1 MRNKILYPVYLL
13 GLVGLVSFFSGSIS
27 AESNSFS
34 LSAFVLKYV
43 RLGSTENGAS
53 KLELSPRD
61 RKEGSDLFLD
71 FEEKEAADLNDKA
84 GGYRILTSSYL
95 PDAAKAHSGKR
106 SAGFVGKRSGIKVS
120 GKTKGILTSPDI
132 KEEFYI
138 SFFLLP
144 GNLDKEAI
152 LLSKDL
158 YTRGKKFGW
167 DLRIK
172 DEIPILEFRNF
183 FQKADKTHLSL
194 KLAGNSR
201 LSRSDWNHFIIH
213 FKPVQREIVLYIN
226 GKETDRASVSSKE
239 PIIRI
244 GFHPEDSTPFKIGES
259 FYGWLDDFLVSK
271 GSPDPEVLSTQY
283 DGQKYDPSSF
293 TADAKFGTA
302 ISPVYKTKFSNS
314 IPEAVLLKANVPK
327 SSVLELYFRSS
338 PKIFSKTEE
347 YPAWRSIDLRKIEE
361 EFKEDD
367 PYRETE
373 EESSPKG
380 KSSSYRIPLDKVWG
394 NKLSY
399 FKYYQVKVKFKTD
412 SGSKSSPELEALTF
426 SYRETIPPVRPAGL
440 KIVNFDDYDPEAQG
454 PKVCLSW
461 TQNPERNVQQKGGYV
476 IHYGVGPNRM
486 VGILKGTSKE
496 LAKGKM
502 PVLTTKGKTKHPM
515 SEYLDPI
522 LGDDSTCPKRNDM
535 SGPKL
540 CQCIDN
546 RLISLNAEKPEENDD
561 EDENPKPKKKK
572 PKPRKDPY
580 DKKLL
585 FFQKGLTYYFK
596 VAAYNSVFD
605 PENGPDQLSPLSDS
619 VEVYFLSE

>member
-1 MRNKILYPVYLL
+1 MRNKTLYTAILLCSVS
-13 GLVGLVSFFSGSIS
+13 LVSFFPTVLS

-34 LSAFVLKYV
+34 LSAFILKYL
-43 RLGSTENGAS
+43 RLGTTENGGP
-53 KLELSPRD
+53 KLELNPRD

-84 GGYRILTSSYL
+84 GGYRVLSSSYL
-95 PDAAKAHSGKR
+95 PDASKAHSGKK
-106 SAGFVGKRSGIKVS
+106 SAGFVGKRSGIKIS
-120 GKTKGILTSPDI
+120 GKTKGILTNSDI

-172 DEIPILEFRNF
+172 DEIPVLEFRNF
-183 FQKADKTHLSL
+183 FQKSDKTHLSL
-194 KLAGNSR
+194 KLAGSSR

-213 FKPVQREIVLYIN
+213 FRPAQREIVLYIN
-226 GKETDRASVSSKE
+226 GKEVDRASISSKE
-239 PIIRI
+239 PIVRI

-271 GSPDPEVLSTQY
+271 GSPDPETLSTQY
-283 DGQKYDPSSF
+283 DGQKYDPSSY

-302 ISPVYKTKFSNS
+302 VSPVYKTKFSS
-314 IPEAVLLKANVPK
+314 SSPEAVLLKANIPK
-327 SSVLELYFRSS
+327 SSVMELYFRFS
-338 PKIFSKTEE
+338 PRIFSRTEE
-347 YPAWRSIDLRKIEE
+347 GPAWKSVDLRKIEE

-373 EESSPKG
+373 EETSPKG
-380 KSSSYRIPLDKVWG
+380 KSSSYRIPLDRIWG
-394 NKLSY
+394 NKSGY

-412 SGSKSSPELEALTF
+412 SAAKTSPELEAITF
-426 SYRETIPPVRPAGL
+426 IYKETIPPVRPAGL
-440 KIVNFDDYDPEAQG
+440 KIVTFDDHDPDAGG
-454 PKVCLSW
+454 PRVCLSW
-461 TQNPERNVQQKGGYV
+461 TQNPEKNVQQKGGYV

-496 LAKGKM
+496 LEKGKI
-502 PVLTTKGKTKHPM
+502 PVLSAKGKTKHPM

-522 LGDDSTCPKRNDM
+522 LGDDSSCPKRNDM

-540 CQCIDN
+540 CQCLDN
-546 RLISLNAEKPEENDD
+546 RLISLNAEKPEEQE
-561 EDENPKPKKKK
+561 EDENPRSKKKK
-572 PKPRKDPY
+572 HKPRKDPY

-596 VAAYNSVFD
+596 IAAYNSFYD
-605 PENGPDQLSPLSDS
+605 PESGLDQLSPLSDP